1 MLYDNLEVFLLGER
15 EKNKMRNAANPTELI
30 ADFIVKAAYED
41 LPEKAIQIAKM
52 SLIDSIGTC
61 LAGSTTDAGQIISEY
76 IKDKKSRPE
85 ATVIAKGFKTSAGDA
100 ALANG
105 TMMHALDYDDTSE
118 HFFGHPTTVILPA
131 VMAAGEWMKIS
142 GKEALLAYILGY
154 EIGNKVGYGMGPTPF
169 DTGWHATGTFGA
181 LAAVAASAKV
191 LKLNVYQTR
200 MAIGIA
206 ASMAAG
212 IRQNVG
218 TMTKPLHAGNA
229 ARSGVFATILASKGF
244 TADQAILEAPIGYA
258 HVFGGDSTSGLEK
271 MTDNLGSPFEIIS
284 GPPIIKLYPSC
295 RATAGPLDA
304 ILNIVQEHNFEADD
318 VIEVECRT
326 SSHTPKVLIHNRP
339 RTALEGKF
347 SMQYCM
353 AVAIM
358 DKSAGLN
365 KFIDDRVKDP
375 QIQKLMTK
383 VRYTHPPEWGSSPV
397 DSMRG
402 KVEIVVRLKN
412 GSEFSSLVK
421 SSKGDTENP
430 LKLSD
435 IETKFLDCARLVF
448 SPAKTRVCLEKI
460 STLDKTED
468 ISSLMKLLSKQKA

>member
-1 MLYDNLEVFLLGER
+1 MTNV
-15 EKNKMRNAANPTELI
+15 ANPTKVI
-30 ADFIVKAAYED
+30 ADFIVNTAYED
-41 LPEKAIQIAKM
+41 LPEKAIQTAKM

-61 LAGSTTDAGQIISEY
+61 LAGSTTDAGQIITDYLREEN
-76 IKDKKSRPE
+76 SRPV
-85 ATVIAKGFKTSAGDA
+85 ATVIAKGFKTSAGYA

-118 HFFGHPTTVILPA
+118 NFFGHPTTVILPA
-131 VMAAGEWMKIS
+131 VMAAGEWMEIS

-154 EIGNKVGYGMGPTPF
+154 EIGNKTGYGMGPTPF
-169 DTGWHATGTFGA
+169 DAGWHATGIFGA

-191 LKLNVYQTR
+191 LKLNVHQTR
-200 MAIGIA
+200 MSIGIA
-206 ASMAAG
+206 ASLASG
-212 IRQNVG
+212 LRQNVG

-229 ARSGVFATILASKGF
+229 ARSGVLAAILASKGF

-258 HVFGGDSTSGLEK
+258 HVFGGTSTPDLDK
-271 MTDNLGSPFEIIS
+271 MTNNLGSPFEIVS

-304 ILNIVQEHNFEADD
+304 ILNIVREHDFKADD

-339 RTALEGKF
+339 KTALEGKF

-365 KFIDDRVKDP
+365 QFIDDRLKDP
-375 QIQKLMTK
+375 TIHELMTK
-383 VRYTHPPEWGSSPV
+383 VKYTHPPDLGSSAV

-412 GSEFSSLVK
+412 GNEFSSLVE

-435 IETKFLDCARLVF
+435 IETKFLDCANLVL
-448 SPAKTRVCLEKI
+448 SPSEARSCLEKI
-460 STLDKTED
+460 STLDQTRD
-468 ISSLMKLLSKQKA
+468 ISSLMQLLGKQTT

>member
-1 MLYDNLEVFLLGER
+1 
-15 EKNKMRNAANPTELI
+15 MRNAVNATELI
-30 ADFIVKAAYED
+30 ANFIVNTTYED

-61 LAGSTTDAGQIISEY
+61 LAGSTTDAGQIITDYLREE
-76 IKDKKSRPE
+76 KSRPE
-85 ATVIAKGFKTSAGDA
+85 ATVIAKGFKASAGDA

-118 HFFGHPTTVILPA
+118 NFFGHPTTVILPA
-131 VMAAGEWMKIS
+131 VMAAGEWKKIS

-154 EIGNKVGYGMGPTPF
+154 EIGNKIGYGMGPTPF

-181 LAAVAASAKV
+181 LASVAASAKV
-191 LKLNVYQTR
+191 LKLNIHQTR
-200 MAIGIA
+200 MAMGMA

-229 ARSGVFATILASKGF
+229 ARSGIFATILASKGF

-258 HVFGGDSTSGLEK
+258 HVFGGNSTPDLGR
-271 MTDNLGSPFEIIS
+271 MTNNLGSPFEIIS

-318 VIEVECRT
+318 VFEVECLT
-326 SSHTPKVLIHNRP
+326 SSHTPKVLIHNQP
-339 RTALEGKF
+339 KTAMEGKF
-347 SMQYCM
+347 SIQYCM
-353 AVAIM
+353 AVAIL

-365 KFIDDRVKDP
+365 QFIDDRLKDP
-375 QIQKLMTK
+375 RMQELMAK

-402 KVEIVVRLKN
+402 KVEIVVKLKN
-412 GSEFSSLVK
+412 GKEFSSLVK

-435 IETKFLDCARLVF
+435 IETKFLDCAKLVF
-448 SPAKTRVCLEKI
+448 SPAKARVCLEKI

-468 ISSLMKLLSKQKA
+468 ISSLMKLLGRTTI